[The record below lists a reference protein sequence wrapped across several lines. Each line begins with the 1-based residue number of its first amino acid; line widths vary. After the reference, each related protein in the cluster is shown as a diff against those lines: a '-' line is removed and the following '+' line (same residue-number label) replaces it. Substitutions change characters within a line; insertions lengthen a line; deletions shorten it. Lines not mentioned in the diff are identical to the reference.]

1 MDTAAQLQKIVL
13 LNPKGGS
20 GKSTIATNLAAYYAW
35 KGLSTA
41 FMDTDPQGSGLRW
54 LKQRPRN
61 LAVIAAINGFERPMG
76 VTRSFAWRAPPGT
89 QRLIVDT
96 PAALPA
102 QQMPEVI
109 RDASAIVVPVLPSD
123 IDTHAASRCIADLL
137 LVAKVHRSER
147 RLVIVA
153 NRARRYTKA
162 FQSLIRFLRS
172 LRIPVAAVLRDSQAY
187 VRSAESGVGIHE
199 MKGAL
204 LKEDLDT
211 WQPLVEWLELRT
223 FSLVTPEEPEAE
235 LTPRRRPAHDD
246 RRSGAE
252 PALAVHQ
259 RFCDHRAMRY
269 GIGAAGVHRGIV
281 GNREG
286 HLGRPPVGIVGA
298 ADLNQIG
305 PIAGPQHVGVAR
317 LHGPFV
323 ALDRVEVPEHRAAA
337 IDDRKQ

>member
-1 MDTAAQLQKIVL
+1 MDTAAPLQKIVL

-41 FMDTDPQGSGLRW
+41 LMDTDPQGSGIRW
-54 LKQRPRN
+54 LKLRPRT
-61 LAVIAAINGFERPMG
+61 LPAIAAINGFERPMG
-76 VTRSFAWRAPPGT
+76 VTRSFALRTPPGT

-102 QQMPEVI
+102 QEMPEVI

-162 FQSLIRFLRS
+162 FQALIRFLQS

-187 VRSAESGVGIHE
+187 VRSAESGLGIHE
-199 MKGAL
+199 MKGSL
-204 LKEDLDT
+204 LRDDLET
-211 WQPLVEWLELRT
+211 WKPLIDWLDQRS
-223 FSLVTPEEPEAE
+223 FSLIPTDDSPAE
-235 LTPRRRPAHDD
+235 LVLPAT
-246 RRSGAE
+246 AE
-252 PALAVHQ
+252 TVPVPA
-259 RFCDHRAMRY
+259 
-269 GIGAAGVHRGIV
+269 
-281 GNREG
+281 
-286 HLGRPPVGIVGA
+286 
-298 ADLNQIG
+298 
-305 PIAGPQHVGVAR
+305 
-317 LHGPFV
+317 
-323 ALDRVEVPEHRAAA
+323 
-337 IDDRKQ
+337 

>member
-35 KGLSTA
+35 KGLNTA
-41 FMDTDPQGSGLRW
+41 LMDTDPQGSGIRW
-54 LKQRPRN
+54 LKMRPRG
-61 LAVIAAINGFERPMG
+61 LPPIAAINGFDRPMG
-76 VTRSFAWRAPPGT
+76 VTRSFAMRTPPGT
-89 QRLIVDT
+89 ERLIVDT

-162 FQSLIRFLRS
+162 FQSLIRFLQS
-172 LRIPVAAVLRDSQAY
+172 LRIPVGAVLRDSQAY

-199 MKGAL
+199 MKGSL
-204 LKEDLDT
+204 LRDDLET
-211 WQPLVEWLELRT
+211 WKPLIDWLDQRS
-223 FSLVTPEEPEAE
+223 FSLVPTDEPQVE
-235 LTPRRRPAHDD
+235 
-246 RRSGAE
+246 
-252 PALAVHQ
+252 
-259 RFCDHRAMRY
+259 
-269 GIGAAGVHRGIV
+269 
-281 GNREG
+281 
-286 HLGRPPVGIVGA
+286 VGA
-298 ADLNQIG
+298 PA
-305 PIAGPQHVGVAR
+305 
-317 LHGPFV
+317 
-323 ALDRVEVPEHRAAA
+323 VESVPVPA
-337 IDDRKQ
+337 

>member
-41 FMDTDPQGSGLRW
+41 LMDTDPQGSGLRW
-54 LKQRPRN
+54 LKQRPRS
-61 LAVIAAINGFERPMG
+61 LAAIAAINGFERPMG
-76 VTRSFAWRAPPGT
+76 VTRSFAWRTPPGT

-211 WQPLVEWLELRT
+211 WQPLVEWLEHRT
-223 FSLVTPEEPEAE
+223 FSLVTPEDPETE
-235 LTPRRRPAHDD
+235 LT
-246 RRSGAE
+246 E
-252 PALAVHQ
+252 PAAPP
-259 RFCDHRAMRY
+259 AT
-269 GIGAAGVHRGIV
+269 IGVSA
-281 GNREG
+281 
-286 HLGRPPVGIVGA
+286 
-298 ADLNQIG
+298 
-305 PIAGPQHVGVAR
+305 
-317 LHGPFV
+317 
-323 ALDRVEVPEHRAAA
+323 
-337 IDDRKQ
+337 

>member
-35 KGLSTA
+35 KGLNTA
-41 FMDTDPQGSGLRW
+41 LMDTDPQGSGMRW
-54 LKQRPRN
+54 LKLRPRN
-61 LAVIAAINGFERPMG
+61 LPSIAAINGFERPMG
-76 VTRSFAWRAPPGT
+76 VTRSFALRTPPGT
-89 QRLIVDT
+89 ERLIVDT

-162 FQSLIRFLRS
+162 FQALIRFLQS
-172 LRIPVAAVLRDSQAY
+172 LRIPVGAVLRDSQAY

-199 MKGAL
+199 MKGSL
-204 LKEDLDT
+204 LKDDLET
-211 WQPLVEWLELRT
+211 WKPLTDWLDERS
-223 FSLVTPEEPEAE
+223 FSLVATEEPQLQVTAPAPAAE
-235 LTPRRRPAHDD
+235 TMPVPA
-246 RRSGAE
+246 
-252 PALAVHQ
+252 
-259 RFCDHRAMRY
+259 
-269 GIGAAGVHRGIV
+269 
-281 GNREG
+281 
-286 HLGRPPVGIVGA
+286 
-298 ADLNQIG
+298 
-305 PIAGPQHVGVAR
+305 
-317 LHGPFV
+317 
-323 ALDRVEVPEHRAAA
+323 
-337 IDDRKQ
+337 